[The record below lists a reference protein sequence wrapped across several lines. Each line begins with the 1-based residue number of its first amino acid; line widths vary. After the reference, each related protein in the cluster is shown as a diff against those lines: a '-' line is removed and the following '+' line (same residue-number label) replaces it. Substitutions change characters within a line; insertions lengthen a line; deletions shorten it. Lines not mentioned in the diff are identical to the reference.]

1 MTSVIES
8 ASNEKIK
15 AASKLAVS
23 AKERKEKNSFLLE
36 GLRLCRDA
44 AECGVSVR
52 TFFYTQNAFEKH
64 EADVRFISSKAEN
77 TFLISKAAA
86 LKLSDTQTP
95 QGFFCVCACLPAR
108 DEESILESGKFIAL
122 ENVQDPSNLGA
133 VARTAEALGITAL
146 ITESGCDIYN
156 PKAQRAAMGSLL
168 RLPVIRTDDL
178 CALIGKCRARG
189 FKTYATTP
197 SDSAK
202 LITEADMSGSVISV
216 IGNEGNGVSQR
227 IFDSCESVTIP
238 MKGRAESLNASVAA
252 ALVMWELM
260 KG

>member
-1 MTSVIES
+1 
-8 ASNEKIK
+8 
-15 AASKLAVS
+15 
-23 AKERKEKNSFLLE
+23 
-36 GLRLCRDA
+36 
-44 AECGVSVR
+44 
-52 TFFYTQNAFEKH
+52 
-64 EADVRFISSKAEN
+64 
-77 TFLISKAAA
+77 
-86 LKLSDTQTP
+86 
-95 QGFFCVCACLPAR
+95 
-108 DEESILESGKFIAL
+108 
-122 ENVQDPSNLGA
+122 
-133 VARTAEALGITAL
+133 
-146 ITESGCDIYN
+146 
-156 PKAQRAAMGSLL
+156 MGSLL

-202 LITEADMSGSVISV
+202 LITEADMSGSVIAV